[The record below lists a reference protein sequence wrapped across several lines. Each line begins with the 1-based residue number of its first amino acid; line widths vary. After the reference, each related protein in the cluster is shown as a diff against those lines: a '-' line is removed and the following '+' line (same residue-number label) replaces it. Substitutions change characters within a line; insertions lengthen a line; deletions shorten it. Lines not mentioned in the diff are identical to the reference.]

1 MMMMVIMSSLSC
13 PSTHSCMPGHSPIFF
28 VLSCSYFVY
37 AASLLKSCVIVHVDM
52 QAHKMWGC
60 RQEQTP
66 LKAWRREMEAVEKRS
81 NFEKIP
87 G

>member
-1 MMMMVIMSSLSC
+1 MMMVIMSSLSC

-28 VLSCSYFVY
+28 RAIMFLVRVCC
-37 AASLLKSCVIVHVDM
+37 LLAKVVRNRTRDM
-52 QAHKMWGC
+52 QAHTLWGC

-66 LKAWRREMEAVEKRS
+66 LKAWWREMEAVEKRS
-81 NFEKIP
+81 TVEKIP